1 MTPAPTTEE
10 LEWRLA
16 QLEDRAR
23 ELEVSHQDLRLSFD
37 SLVKLLD
44 SKTRAA
50 VQARLVKGV
59 KRGA

>member
-44 SKTRAA
+44 AKTRAA
-50 VQARLVKGV
+50 VQARLAKGA